1 MRQALLLPSILWTVS
16 AIQNDLILALAFFT
30 PVDPGIAIIVV
41 AIIGLFGSIL
51 TQMIIIWQNGRIHQ
65 LVNSNFSEQ
74 KAIILALQN
83 EIVTLKAAAVRRE
96 PRFLS

>member
-1 MRQALLLPSILWTVS
+1 MRQALLPSIIWTITAVQS
-16 AIQNDLILALAFFT
+16 DLILALAFFA
-30 PVDPGIAIIVV
+30 PIDPGVAIIVV

-51 TQMIIIWQNGRIHQ
+51 TQMIIIWQNGRIHA

-83 EIVTLKAAAVRRE
+83 EIVTLKATAVRRDAIRGA
-96 PRFLS
+96 P